1 MKKNKK
7 LLVPALLLTASVLLC
22 GCVRTVD
29 ELYQVPRRSEGYQNL
44 QAVMD
49 LALEGL
55 SYSAPRSGD
64 NQQAVQ
70 TSDLD
75 GDGVEEILLYAK
87 GSDEHPLKILIFAMQ
102 NGEYGLRDRLELAGS
117 SFSQV
122 EYVQMD
128 GKPGMELVVGTELS
142 DQLLGGVAVYGF
154 GSGESVELMHTGCRR
169 FLCCDL
175 NEDSISDLVVLGS
188 GQEDTVQG
196 TVRLFSVTGEQLLPR
211 GIARLSRPLDQMMRI
226 MTGGLSGGQEAVFV
240 ASTVDPKTVVTDV
253 FALVDGA
260 LTNISQSGE
269 TGTTVSTLR
278 NNYVYGEDIDHDG
291 EMELPSLISVKM
303 PSTADPRRDREHLIR
318 WYALTD
324 RGEQITKRYTF
335 HNYEQMWYMTLRSDT
350 ATRVCVVQED
360 DGSFS
365 FLLWNEEGTELDKLW
380 TVYVLTGD
388 GRSAL
393 AAQENR
399 FILMKTDSAV
409 YAAELGPEARMVGI
423 TQEALTKAFHL
434 IRREWK
440 TGEM

>member
-278 NNYVYGEDIDHDG
+278 NNYVYGGRHR
-291 EMELPSLISVKM
+291 
-303 PSTADPRRDREHLIR
+303 PRRGNGTAQPHLRKDAIHGGSQTGSGAPDPLVCADGPGR
-318 WYALTD
+318 ADY
-324 RGEQITKRYTF
+324 Q
-335 HNYEQMWYMTLRSDT
+335 TL
-350 ATRVCVVQED
+350 
-360 DGSFS
+360 
-365 FLLWNEEGTELDKLW
+365 
-380 TVYVLTGD
+380 YV
-388 GRSAL
+388 
-393 AAQENR
+393 
-399 FILMKTDSAV
+399 
-409 YAAELGPEARMVGI
+409 P
-423 TQEALTKAFHL
+423 
-434 IRREWK
+434 
-440 TGEM
+440 